1 MEVDLSNISVIIGIL
16 GAYFAVIF
24 VLAVSVETIL
34 EPFTTLPWLK
44 KKLDPDDILRDI
56 KEWLPAGSDA
66 DAKVTAIQ
74 SLTTDAKITEENLLK
89 GVQDLKQVA
98 DEAIQSLGPESKIT
112 QAQKELALKFAALR
126 RKYALDEKRRITAL
140 RVISGLIGIII
151 AILLRID
158 TFDILGV
165 LFPPDVQT
173 ILTQQNAQIGGMLMT
188 GLAASAGSSFWHDML
203 GRARNLKDTVQGVSQ
218 VQMVQKV

>member
-1 MEVDLSNISVIIGIL
+1 MDLSNVSTILGIL
-16 GAYFAVIF
+16 GAYFAVVL

-34 EPFTTLPWLK
+34 EPFTSLPWLRK
-44 KKLDPDDILRDI
+44 KPDPDDILNDI
-56 KEWLPAGSDA
+56 KEWLPSGSDL

-74 SLTTDAKITEENLLK
+74 TLTTDAKMTEDQLLK

-98 DEAIQSLGPESKIT
+98 DEAIQSLGPDSKVT
-112 QAQKELALKFAALR
+112 QVQKDLALKLAALR
-126 RKYALDEKRRITAL
+126 RQYALSEKQRITIL
-140 RVISGLIGIII
+140 RVISALIGMAI
-151 AILLRID
+151 AVMLKID

-165 LFPPDVQT
+165 LFPPDVQA
-173 ILTQQNAQIGGMLMT
+173 ILTQPGAQVGGMLIT

-203 GRARNLKDTVQGVSQ
+203 GRVRNLKDTVQGVSQ

>member
-1 MEVDLSNISVIIGIL
+1 MDLSNVSTILGIL
-16 GAYFAVIF
+16 GAYFAVVL

-34 EPFTTLPWLK
+34 EPFTSLPWLRK
-44 KKLDPDDILRDI
+44 KPDPDDILNDI
-56 KEWLPAGSDA
+56 KEWLPSGSDL

-74 SLTTDAKITEENLLK
+74 TLTTDAKMTEDQLLK

-98 DEAIQSLGPESKIT
+98 DEAIQSLGPNSKVT
-112 QAQKELALKFAALR
+112 QVQKDLALKLAALR
-126 RKYALDEKRRITAL
+126 RQYALSEKQRITIL
-140 RVISGLIGIII
+140 RVISALIGMAI
-151 AILLRID
+151 AVMLKID

-165 LFPPDVQT
+165 LFPPDVQA
-173 ILTQQNAQIGGMLMT
+173 ILTQPGAQVGGMLIT

-203 GRARNLKDTVQGVSQ
+203 GRVRNLKDTVQGVSQ

>member
-16 GAYFAVIF
+16 GAYFAVVF
-24 VLAVSVETIL
+24 VLSVSVETIL
-34 EPFTTLPWLK
+34 EPFTVLPWLK
-44 KKLDPDDILRDI
+44 KKLDPDDILKDI

-74 SLTTDAKITEENLLK
+74 SLTTDAKMTEDELLR

-98 DEAIQSLGPESKIT
+98 DEAIQVLGPESKIT

-126 RKYALDEKRRITAL
+126 RKYALDEKRRITLL
-140 RVISGLIGIII
+140 RVISALIGVII

-173 ILTQQNAQIGGMLMT
+173 ILTQPNAQIGGMLIT